1 MMSAKLK
8 TPIYSPADRL
18 GTRLVR
24 PQGDSHGR
32 SHCHGSDGRMVCTER
47 SACAL
52 HLRQLKEPIPGA
64 MRLPRVGGCACHYRK
79 EIER

>member
-1 MMSAKLK
+1 MSARLK
-8 TPIYSPADRL
+8 QPIYSPADRL
-18 GTRLVR
+18 GEKLVR
-24 PQGDSHGR
+24 PQGASHGR

-64 MRLPRVGGCACHYRK
+64 MRLPRVEGRECHYRK
-79 EIER
+79 EVQR

>member
-1 MMSAKLK
+1 MSAKLK

-18 GTRLVR
+18 GDKLVR

-32 SHCHGSDGRMVCTER
+32 SHCRGGDGRMICAER

-52 HLRQLKEPIPGA
+52 HLRQLKEPVPGA
-64 MRLPRVGGCACHYRK
+64 MRLPRVGANPCHYRK
-79 EIER
+79 EVQR

>member
-1 MMSAKLK
+1 MSAKLR

-18 GTRLVR
+18 GDRPVR

-32 SHCHGSDGRMVCTER
+32 SHCHGGDGRMICAQR

-52 HLRQLKEPIPGA
+52 HLRQLKEPIPNA
-64 MRLPRVGGCACHYRK
+64 MRLPRVEGRECHYHK
-79 EIER
+79 EIAR